1 MTTTLASLSTDYCIW
16 RGFGGQPGNR
26 SRAGACPPPR
36 RVAAKE
42 LAITNSLKSATLRG
56 GGRAMPPARGYN
68 SQGRVNRRP
77 ALNPPT
83 DMENPIMALRV
94 DTSQKAADAFTVSLA
109 GSLDNSTYQL
119 LDAKLK
125 PLLEKD
131 VYLLIFDMGGL
142 EYLSSV
148 GVRSILQARN
158 AVQKN
163 DGKVVFMNLQPQIQT
178 VFDIIKAIPSM
189 QIFADVEELDA
200 YLDAIQKQVTDEE
213 N

>member
-1 MTTTLASLSTDYCIW
+1 
-16 RGFGGQPGNR
+16 
-26 SRAGACPPPR
+26 
-36 RVAAKE
+36 
-42 LAITNSLKSATLRG
+42 
-56 GGRAMPPARGYN
+56 
-68 SQGRVNRRP
+68 
-77 ALNPPT
+77 
-83 DMENPIMALRV
+83 MENPIMALRV

>member
-1 MTTTLASLSTDYCIW
+1 
-16 RGFGGQPGNR
+16 
-26 SRAGACPPPR
+26 
-36 RVAAKE
+36 
-42 LAITNSLKSATLRG
+42 
-56 GGRAMPPARGYN
+56 MPPARGYN

>member
-1 MTTTLASLSTDYCIW
+1 
-16 RGFGGQPGNR
+16 
-26 SRAGACPPPR
+26 
-36 RVAAKE
+36 
-42 LAITNSLKSATLRG
+42 
-56 GGRAMPPARGYN
+56 
-68 SQGRVNRRP
+68 
-77 ALNPPT
+77 
-83 DMENPIMALRV
+83 MALRV

-119 LDAKLK
+119 LDAKLQ

-189 QIFADVEELDA
+189 QIFAGVEELDA
-200 YLDAIQKQVTDEE
+200 YLDAIQKQVADDETYPSSKHNAGGSE
-213 N
+213 